1 MISGAGASGSFGSGS
16 GSGWG
21 SGSGSGFGSG
31 AGTST
36 SGTSA
41 TGSLTQLTSCGEP
54 IGMTAPITAAM
65 VLPHAWIGATTML
78 LSVPLLMPALL
89 APSATATGAWMC
101 MPVLVASTAA
111 REAVTRMYALPFPA
125 SREDPCA
132 SAQENEGA
140 QRQSG
145 EELQRLVRD
154 PDASVTAR
162 LAEHGRI

>member
-36 SGTSA
+36 SGSSA

-65 VLPHAWIGATTML
+65 VLPHAWIGATTVL
-78 LSVPLLMPALL
+78 LSLPMLMPSLL
-89 APSATATGAWMC
+89 ALSAHATGALLS
-101 MPVLVASTAA
+101 MPVLVARTPAM
-111 REAVTRMYALPFPA
+111 EAVLRIYALPFP
-125 SREDPCA
+125 
-132 SAQENEGA
+132 
-140 QRQSG
+140 
-145 EELQRLVRD
+145 
-154 PDASVTAR
+154 
-162 LAEHGRI
+162 